1 MCFLP
6 QFILKSSPAL
16 ATEHTPLF
24 CFFLTSSVTKS
35 ARNIYAS
42 HRPPLSTLLYP
53 TASLFSLVLFQRPLQ
68 SSPGLLFL
76 PPPPPTRHSHRSQN
90 RVPKNATFHF
100 PTHKPSLV
108 SSATGGTSPTSEVL
122 PSLTAMSPLR
132 LVFRFSTASASP
144 AAGDQLPR
152 HLGLRVHSCHC
163 LDTLGL
169 VSPQPALDLEEPTPR
184 LRLLSHFPGTHADM
198 RSPLNFH
205 AVL

>member
-1 MCFLP
+1 MLAIAHLCLP
-6 QFILKSSPAL
+6 F
-16 ATEHTPLF
+16 
-24 CFFLTSSVTKS
+24 
-35 ARNIYAS
+35 
-42 HRPPLSTLLYP
+42 STQLLLYSP
-53 TASLFSLVLFQRPLQ
+53 WFYSNVLYKAL
-68 SSPGLLFL
+68 PGSCSF
-76 PPPPPTRHSHRSQN
+76 PPAPPTRHSHRSQN

-100 PTHKPSLV
+100 PTHKPSSV